1 MNFRGINRR
10 AFLKWFALA
19 NISFLILDNK
29 KTWGQKILAAPSN
42 RRQNIEIP
50 SGSDVLRVHSP
61 EVISSHHFI
70 PDSYLDSI
78 REDKLDEMLSGGIRE
93 FTKQEDLKRAWFDI
107 LTNYKKGDKIAIKPN
122 FNFLNH
128 GYKFT
133 ITSPQLI
140 HSVIKQLIEIVGVN
154 PNEIFLYDLCKK
166 IPEDIVINRI
176 SYPINYVE
184 RMDSKT
190 IVDKVKLRLYYGL
203 ASADLDAE
211 IKMRESII
219 DKNGSPIKWYIPK
232 VVTQAPHLINMP
244 LLTNHI
250 FIANSGSLKNHYG
263 PVRFSNFNAY
273 PGVLH
278 GGVLDKAIVE
288 INSNDHIKNKTRI
301 IIADGL
307 FGVYDRG
314 DSNEGGKKK
323 PWRTFNNDLP
333 RSIFMS
339 KDPVAIDSVMASII
353 IKERKAHKLNILS
366 TEYLRDAMDSRLGIH
381 EISERDI
388 KFTNIQYSTLSL

>member
-42 RRQNIEIP
+42 SRQNIEIP

-122 FNFLNH
+122 FNFLKH

-133 ITSPQLI
+133 ITSPQLF

-154 PNEIFLYDLCKK
+154 PKEIFLYDLCKK
-166 IPEDIVINRI
+166 IPEDMVRNRI
-176 SYPINYVE
+176 RYSINYVE

-211 IKMRESII
+211 IKMREDVV
-219 DKNGSPIKWYIPK
+219 DKNGNRVRCYIPK
-232 VVTQAPHLINMP
+232 VVTQAQHLINMP

-263 PVRFSNFNAY
+263 TVRFSNFNAY

-278 GGVLDKAIVE
+278 GKVLNKSIVD
-288 INSNDHIKNKTRI
+288 INQHPQIRNKTRI
-301 IIADGL
+301 IIGDGL
-307 FGVYDRG
+307 FGVFDRG
-314 DSNEGGKKK
+314 EGDGKKVWK
-323 PWRTFNNDLP
+323 TFDNNFP
-333 RSIFMS
+333 KSIFMS
-339 KDPVAIDSVMASII
+339 KDSVAIDSVMSSMVIR
-353 IKERKAHKLNILS
+353 ERNIHQLNILS
-366 TEYLRDAMDSRLGIH
+366 TEYLNEAMNNGLGVC
-381 EISERDI
+381 EINEENSSFKNI
-388 KFTNIQYSTLSL
+388 KYSTLIL

>member
-1 MNFRGINRR
+1 MDFNGINRR
-10 AFLKWFALA
+10 AFLKWLALA
-19 NISFLILDNK
+19 NIFFLVSNNK
-29 KTWGQKILAAPSN
+29 TSYG
-42 RRQNIEIP
+42 QNILRDNAHDLVNEGT
-50 SGSDVLRVHSP
+50 SARSQVLRIHGSK
-61 EVISSHHFI
+61 VIPNANFVSD
-70 PDSYLDSI
+70 PYLDSI
-78 REDKLDEMLSGGIRE
+78 RDDKLEEMLGEGVKE
-93 FTKQEDLKRAWFDI
+93 FTKQKNLRMAWLDI
-107 LTNYKKGDKIAIKPN
+107 LTHYKKGDKIAIKPN

-140 HSVIKQLIEIVGVN
+140 NSVLKQLIETVGVS
-154 PNEIFLYDLCKK
+154 PQEIFLYDLCKK
-166 IPEDIVINRI
+166 IPDDIVRNRI

-190 IVDKVKLRLYYGL
+190 IVDKIRLRLYYGL

-219 DKNGSPIKWYIPK
+219 DKNGSSVKCYIPK
-232 VVTQAPHLINMP
+232 VITQSQHLINMP

-263 PVRFSNFNAY
+263 TVRFSNFHSY

-278 GGVLDKAIVE
+278 GGVLNKAIVD

-307 FGVYDRG
+307 FGVYNRG
-314 DSNEGGKKK
+314 DNNEGGKKK

-339 KDPVAIDSVMASII
+339 KDPVAMDSVMASIVI
-353 IKERKAHKLNILS
+353 RERKAHKLNILS

>member
-1 MNFRGINRR
+1 MNFSGINRR

-42 RRQNIEIP
+42 SRQNIEIP

-133 ITSPQLI
+133 ITSPQLV

-154 PNEIFLYDLCKK
+154 PKEIFLYDLCKK

-176 SYPINYVE
+176 SYLINYVE

-190 IVDKVKLRLYYGL
+190 IV
-203 ASADLDAE
+203 
-211 IKMRESII
+211 
-219 DKNGSPIKWYIPK
+219 
-232 VVTQAPHLINMP
+232 
-244 LLTNHI
+244 
-250 FIANSGSLKNHYG
+250 
-263 PVRFSNFNAY
+263 
-273 PGVLH
+273 
-278 GGVLDKAIVE
+278 
-288 INSNDHIKNKTRI
+288 
-301 IIADGL
+301 
-307 FGVYDRG
+307 
-314 DSNEGGKKK
+314 
-323 PWRTFNNDLP
+323 
-333 RSIFMS
+333 
-339 KDPVAIDSVMASII
+339 
-353 IKERKAHKLNILS
+353 
-366 TEYLRDAMDSRLGIH
+366 
-381 EISERDI
+381 
-388 KFTNIQYSTLSL
+388 